1 MTDDVSVNHGLS
13 DGHAALRATLRFH
26 AAAGTRVALRNSVL
40 GTMGAV
46 FVMGSAPRPPGL
58 FRPLSLGVAGAESS
72 PWSLVIVAM
81 VGLALARQAA
91 PQLAAGHAGWLR
103 SLAATRAT
111 HRRALAG
118 ALFLAQAPLMLF
130 LICACG
136 VVLLAPQSH
145 LSFPK
150 LAASLLIM
158 LGAAMHAAPANR
170 RGASSLVS
178 LLALAAAT
186 TASTVGLAGA
196 LALLVLADRV
206 GDAVA
211 AAPRRRRTPLLSAA
225 TLLPYRIAWRAVGWQ
240 ALVALIPA
248 ALPLGFAWLMCD
260 NNGMTGEESATVMR
274 TAGTIAVVMALA
286 SLASVLQLRRPA
298 WAWARS
304 LPASASGRVR
314 QDALALLVPLVPV
327 WLAVALVHPLAGIAV
342 MSVSPLVALVAAA
355 AMRRSSTRI
364 TGTQGEVWALGTAIV
379 VAVGFSWWT
388 TLAVVA
394 LTPAALHL
402 AARRDRALSP
412 TQWNERHH
420 STAGDALAWTAR

>member
-1 MTDDVSVNHGLS
+1 MRRVVDEPEPIASG
-13 DGHAALRATLRFH
+13 AAFRATLRFH

-72 PWSLVIVAM
+72 PWSLAILAM
-81 VGLALARQAA
+81 VAIALARQAA

-103 SLAATRAT
+103 SLATTRAT

-118 ALFLAQAPLMLF
+118 ALVLAQAPLMVF
-130 LICACG
+130 LVCACG
-136 VVLLAPQSH
+136 VVFLAPGWH
-145 LSFPK
+145 LSFAK

-158 LGAAMHAAPANR
+158 AGAAMHAVPAHR
-170 RGASSLVS
+170 VSASSLVS
-178 LLALAAAT
+178 LLAIAAAT
-186 TASTVGLAGA
+186 TANAFGIAGA
-196 LALLVLADRV
+196 VVLLLVADRM
-206 GDAVA
+206 GDAAPA
-211 AAPRRRRTPLLSAA
+211 ATRRRRAPRVSAA
-225 TLLPYRIAWRAVGWQ
+225 TLLPYRIAWRAIGWQ
-240 ALVALIPA
+240 ALAALVPA
-248 ALPLGFAWLMCD
+248 ALPVGFAWLMCD

-274 TAGTIAVVMALA
+274 TAGTIGVVLALA

-304 LPASASGRVR
+304 LPSSASERVR
-314 QDALALLVPLVPV
+314 QDALALLAPLAPV
-327 WLAVALVHPLAGIAV
+327 WLAVAFVHPLAGIAV
-342 MSVSPLVALVAAA
+342 MGVSPLVALLAAA
-355 AMRRSSTRI
+355 AMRRSSARI

-388 TLAVVA
+388 TLALVA
-394 LTPAALHL
+394 LTPVALHL
-402 AARRDRALSP
+402 AARRERALSP

-420 STAGDALAWTAR
+420 STAGDALAWTGR